1 MRIAPFIILFVS
13 ILIGGCAGHS
23 AGCTSGISQTEC
35 APGTA
40 GYEQKVQQQEYE
52 RTVSEI
58 DDARCVAYGAGR
70 GSPAY
75 EECRRKATADRKF
88 SGTSH

>member
-1 MRIAPFIILFVS
+1 MRITPFVLVFVS

-23 AGCTSGISQTEC
+23 AGCTTGTSEADC

-52 RTVSEI
+52 KSVSGI
-58 DDARCVAYGAGR
+58 DDARCLAYGADR
-70 GSPAY
+70 GSLAY
-75 EECRRKATADRKF
+75 EECRRKATASR
-88 SGTSH
+88 SIR